1 MKIMKRI
8 TVAIIGIIMVLS
20 LVACSQSEKTVV
32 LRGDL
37 TDKMSGVSTTDTW
50 TLTTKGDTVQTLK
63 EAFEM
68 ELSEYDDV
76 IKESVIS
83 SLETSILEPAKD
95 IEGVECTAQMKGDTY
110 IMELTID
117 CKGDAVKEAVDA
129 GILQIVGST
138 SRISLKRTQSLL
150 EEQGYEVVE

>member
-8 TVAIIGIIMVLS
+8 MVAILGIVMVLS

-76 IKESVIS
+76 IKESVKS
-83 SLETSILEPAKD
+83 SLETSILEPAND
-95 IEGVECTAQMKGDTY
+95 IEGVECTARMEGDTY

-117 CKGDAVKEAVDA
+117 CKSDVVKKAVDA

-138 SRISLKRTQSLL
+138 SRISLKQTQSLL